1 MAMAM
6 AMAAKV
12 ILMMTVM
19 MTLMRLILISII
31 ERPGPDRAS
40 HHQYATTSPLPTA
53 YNWQIIEEK
62 N

>member
-1 MAMAM
+1 M

-19 MTLMRLILISII
+19 MTLIMTLMRLILISII

-40 HHQYATTSPLPTA
+40 HHQHATTSPLPTA